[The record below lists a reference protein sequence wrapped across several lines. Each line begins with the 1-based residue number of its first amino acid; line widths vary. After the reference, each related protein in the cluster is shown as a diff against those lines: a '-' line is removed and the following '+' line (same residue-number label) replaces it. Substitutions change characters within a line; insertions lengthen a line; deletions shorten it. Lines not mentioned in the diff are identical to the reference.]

1 MRAVVLDQAGGPEVL
16 RITELSDPE
25 PGPDEILVEVV
36 ATALNRA
43 DLLQRRGLYPGPP
56 EARNVPGMEFS
67 GTVAKL
73 GSRVTR
79 WAVGDAVMGIVGG
92 GAYAQRLVIHERQ
105 AIAVPGS
112 LSVADAAAIPEVFI
126 TAWDAMVLQ
135 GGLTSGRQ
143 VLIHAGASGVGTAAI
158 QLAKAL
164 GARVAITASGGKLA
178 RCRDLGADLAV
189 ERSPADWVSAIGRW
203 APDGVDLVLDVVGEL
218 AQNISVL
225 RVGGRVVQVGAMGSS
240 KEPFAVGSLIA
251 KRATVVG
258 TALRPRPLE
267 EKIALARR
275 FETEIVP
282 LFDDH
287 RLRPVIDR
295 RFRFAEIADAH
306 HYMESN
312 RNVGKILIDV
322 G

>member
-1 MRAVVLDQAGGPEVL
+1 MRAVVLDQSGGPEVL
-16 RITELSDPE
+16 RIVELSDPE

-79 WAVGDAVMGIVGG
+79 WSVGDVVMGIVGG
-92 GAYAQRLVIHERQ
+92 GAYAERLLIHERQ
-105 AIAVPGS
+105 AIAVPA
-112 LSVADAAAIPEVFI
+112 SVSVSDAAAIPEVFI

-135 GGLTSGRQ
+135 GGLTSGRK
-143 VLIHAGASGVGTAAI
+143 VLVHAGASGVGTAAI

-164 GARVAITASGGKLA
+164 GARVAITASAGKLD
-178 RCRDLGADLAV
+178 RCRQLGADLAV
-189 ERSPADWVSAIGRW
+189 ERSPADWAGPIATW
-203 APDGVDLVLDVVGEL
+203 APDGVDVVLDLVGEL

-225 RVGGRVVQVGAMGSS
+225 RVGGRVVQVGAMGSL

-251 KRATVVG
+251 KRATIVG
-258 TALRPRPLE
+258 TTLRARPLE
-267 EKIALARR
+267 EKIAVSRR
-275 FETEIVP
+275 FEAEIVP
-282 LFDDH
+282 FFDDD
-287 RLRPVIDR
+287 RLRPIIDR
-295 RFRFAEIADAH
+295 RFPLAEIADAH

-312 RNVGKILIDV
+312 LNIGKILIDV
-322 G
+322 S